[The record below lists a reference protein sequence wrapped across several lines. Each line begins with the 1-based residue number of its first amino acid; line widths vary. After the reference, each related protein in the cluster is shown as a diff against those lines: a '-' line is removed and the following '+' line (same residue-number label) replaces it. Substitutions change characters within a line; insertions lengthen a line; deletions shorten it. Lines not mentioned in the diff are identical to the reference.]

1 MSHIV
6 TKSELLEL
14 ANRLA
19 EVALENEDSLA
30 YAIRLIFADF
40 DEDHAE
46 NIRQIRL
53 ALQNYKRALAE
64 YGLTMY

>member
-19 EVALENEDSLA
+19 EVALENEESLA
-30 YAIRLIFADF
+30 YAFNLIFANF

-46 NIRQIRL
+46 NIREIRL